1 MLLWFLRLGPGELLI
16 HYGTDSQKNY
26 YLPKLA
32 RGELIPCFGLTSWAA
47 GSDLAGSMIDT
58 AIVKRD
64 SQGERYLEVSVN
76 KRYIT
81 LAPIV
86 VL

>member
-1 MLLWFLRLGPGELLI
+1 
-16 HYGTDSQKNY
+16 
-26 YLPKLA
+26 
-32 RGELIPCFGLTSWAA
+32 
-47 GSDLAGSMIDT
+47 MIDT

-86 VL
+86 ML